1 MAGAGRTRDGM
12 RVGVGVGGDPSDE
25 QLIQAR
31 QMGCSG
37 VVVATP
43 AIPWRGGWA
52 YDDLARLRA
61 RIESFD
67 LRLEAIQHTPLDEFD
82 QICLGS
88 AGRDAALAH
97 YQDTVRNL
105 GRAGIPMLAYN
116 WRPNRLYR
124 TGEAR
129 GRGGVRVTAFDL
141 EQAADLPLSHG
152 RRYGAEELWAT
163 HDYFLHRILPVA
175 GSGVDSL
182 PLRVLPVGPLPLPGP
197 TVLVQ
202 LR

>member
-12 RVGVGVGGDPSDE
+12 RVGMGMGGDPSDE

-52 YDDLARLRA
+52 YDDLARLRV

-67 LRLEAIQHTPLDEFD
+67 LRLEAIQHTRSTSSTRSAWARPGATPRWRTTEIPL
-82 QICLGS
+82 
-88 AGRDAALAH
+88 
-97 YQDTVRNL
+97 
-105 GRAGIPMLAYN
+105 LAYN

-129 GRGGVRVTAFDL
+129 GRGGARVTAFDL
-141 EQAADLPLSHG
+141 AQAANLPLRHE
-152 RRYGAEELWAT
+152 RRYGAEELWAR
-163 HDYFLHRILPVA
+163 HGYSLRHILPA
-175 GSGVDSL
+175 G
-182 PLRVLPVGPLPLPGP
+182 
-197 TVLVQ
+197 
-202 LR
+202 